1 MGAWVTREGGALGL
15 ASGPT
20 ARSIEEGLLDRAA
33 RGEAEAFDA
42 LIRPRLDKLYRMA
55 LTITRSEAD
64 ARDAVQ
70 EACVLAWREIPR
82 LRQRDRFDSWLAQI
96 LVNACRGLLR
106 RQRRVQVREVGV
118 DEESGMRTPLA
129 YQTGGTADDV
139 AEVELIR
146 RAFDRLDGGARA
158 LIAMHY
164 VEQRPLAEIGRI
176 LGAPVGTIK
185 WRLSN
190 ARRALDRA
198 LEVERR

>member
-1 MGAWVTREGGALGL
+1 VAEAALL
-15 ASGPT
+15 A
-20 ARSIEEGLLDRAA
+20 RAA
-33 RGEAEAFDA
+33 RGQPEAFDA
-42 LIRPRLDKLYRMA
+42 LIRPRLDKLHRMA
-55 LTITRSEAD
+55 LAITRSEAD

-70 EACVLAWREIPR
+70 EACVLAWRELPR
-82 LRQRDRFDSWLAQI
+82 LRQHDRFDSWLAQI
-96 LVNACRGLLR
+96 LVNACRGLVR
-106 RQRRVQVREVGV
+106 RQRRVRVREVEV
-118 DEESGMRTPLA
+118 EEDRPGARTPLA
-129 YQTGGTADDV
+129 YQTRGAADQV

-146 RAFDRLDGGARA
+146 RAFERLDADTRSLLA
-158 LIAMHY
+158 LHY

>member
-1 MGAWVTREGGALGL
+1 MTRDGGALGL
-15 ASGPT
+15 ASGSA
-20 ARSIEEGLLDRAA
+20 ARPADDALLDRAA
-33 RGEAEAFDA
+33 RGQPEAFDV

-55 LTITRSEAD
+55 LAITRSEAD

-70 EACVLAWREIPR
+70 EACVLAWRELPR
-82 LRQRDRFDSWLAQI
+82 LRQHDRFDSWLAQI

-106 RQRRVQVREVGV
+106 RQRRVRVREVGV
-118 DEESGMRTPLA
+118 EEGSDGARVPLA
-129 YQTGGTADDV
+129 YQTGAPADQV

-146 RAFDRLDGGARA
+146 RAFERLDGETRSLLA
-158 LIAMHY
+158 LHY
-164 VEQRPLAEIGRI
+164 VERRPLAEIGRM

>member
-1 MGAWVTREGGALGL
+1 MTRAGGALGL
-15 ASGPT
+15 ASGAA
-20 ARSIEEGLLDRAA
+20 ARSADGGLLDRAA

-55 LTITRSEAD
+55 LAITRSEPD

-70 EACVLAWREIPR
+70 EACVLAWRELPR
-82 LRQRDRFDSWLAQI
+82 LRRRERFDSWLAQI

-106 RQRRVQVREVGV
+106 RQRRVRVREVGV
-118 DEESGMRTPLA
+118 DEDAGARTPLA
-129 YQTGGTADDV
+129 YQTGSGADQV

-146 RAFDRLDGGARA
+146 RAFERLDGDTRSLLA
-158 LIAMHY
+158 LHY
-164 VEQRPLAEIGRI
+164 VEQRPLAEIGRM
-176 LGAPVGTIK
+176 LGSPVGTIK

-190 ARRALDRA
+190 ARRALDSA